1 MRKKIL
7 AIMLCIFSALALCGC
22 GSVNYYVGVDA
33 STGVVTQQI
42 NVVVS
47 RLDIEQSGKT
57 VNELLDQIKSVS
69 NQVVKNSVESFE
81 TSHNMT
87 DVLKTYDGEE
97 KTFAEIYAYT
107 LNNMDPKG
115 STKSAK
121 VEMYAS
127 SYSSDSIVYTISLR
141 FLTLQAYNYFND
153 VYPDTEVEDTS
164 TTENHLYFNK
174 VITTQNSPYY
184 DLKNNSI
191 AKYFDEYF
199 GDYYSLSDMEYYFS
213 YSTPDQKL
221 YSDATQVATDANGNA
236 VHIWKFSASDLES
249 ENGGKITTYKIK
261 VKAYMW
267 YVLALIVSLACGV
280 VLYVVCVVN
289 QNKRKNQ
296 VNYAP
301 TQKTE

>member
-121 VEMYAS
+121 VEMHAS

-164 TTENHLYFNK
+164 TTENHLFFNK

>member
-121 VEMYAS
+121 VEMHAS

-164 TTENHLYFNK
+164 TTENHLFFNK

-221 YSDATQVATDANGNA
+221 YSDATQVTTDANGNA

-261 VKAYMW
+261 VKACMCLRLL
-267 YVLALIVSLACGV
+267 LALLVALCFMWFV
-280 VLYVVCVVN
+280 W
-289 QNKRKNQ
+289 
-296 VNYAP
+296 
-301 TQKTE
+301 

>member
-7 AIMLCIFSALALCGC
+7 AIMLCVFSALALCGC
-22 GSVNYYVGVDA
+22 GSVNYYLGVDT

-42 NVVVS
+42 SIAVS

-57 VNELLDQIKSVS
+57 ASELFNQIQSVS
-69 NQVVKNSVESFE
+69 NQVVKNSIESFE

-87 DVLKTYDGEE
+87 DVLKTYNGEE

-121 VEMYAS
+121 VEMHAS
-127 SYSSDSIVYTISLR
+127 SYNSDTIVYTISLR

-164 TTENHLYFNK
+164 VTESHLFFNK
-174 VITTQNSPYY
+174 IITTQNSPYY
-184 DLKNNSI
+184 NLKNNSI

-199 GDYYSLSDMEYYFS
+199 GDYYSLSDMKYYFS

-221 YSDATQVATDANGNA
+221 YSDATQVATDANGNS
-236 VHIWKFSASDLES
+236 VHIWQFSASDLEA

-267 YVLALIVSLACGV
+267 YMFALVVSLACSV
-280 VLYVVCVVN
+280 VLYLICVAK
-289 QNKRKNQ
+289 QNKQKNQ
-296 VNYAP
+296 VNYTP
-301 TQKTE
+301 SQKAE